1 MRCYDRNGGQSTY
14 TMHCPLMLSHMVDP
28 PILRLLVLVPLTAK
42 LVRDGVSF
50 RASQRRGGGT
60 AGQEMGGR
68 LVPKA
73 AVGLIAIVALPV
85 SV

>member
-50 RASQRRGGGT
+50 RASQRRGGEVPPARKW
-60 AGQEMGGR
+60 AGDWC
-68 LVPKA
+68 PKLLW
-73 AVGLIAIVALPV
+73 G
-85 SV
+85 